1 MTVLAAEH
9 NMYTS
14 ELPGNQGKEE
24 NTLGCVILFD
34 RKKQLSSKGEMDP
47 LLAV

>member
-1 MTVLAAEH
+1 MTVSAAEH

-24 NTLGCVILFD
+24 NTLGCITLFD
-34 RKKQLSSKGEMDP
+34 RKKQMSSKGEMDP